1 VEVDIAISLIAS
13 KSYYTRAGGQFEPK
27 PTLTDW
33 HRWALAGGDDYE
45 LLFSAPPS
53 ARGEVAAAAQA
64 SQTPVTRIGRI
75 DAKPGLRLLDGQGQ
89 LLTNRYTSF
98 DHFR

>member
-1 VEVDIAISLIAS
+1 LIAS
-13 KSYYTRAGGQFEPK
+13 KSYCTRSGGQFEPE
-27 PTLTDW
+27 PALADW
-33 HRWALAGGDDYE
+33 QRWALAGGDDYE

-53 ARGEVAAAAQA
+53 ARADVAAAAQA

-75 DAKPGLRLLDGQGQ
+75 EAEPGLRLLDGQGE
-89 LLTNRYTSF
+89 LLTYRFMSF